1 MRHLAFL
8 IVLGALVTAG
18 TLGAQSG
25 APPSV
30 LHVYGPGGPLEPMKE
45 CAAQFSQQTKVP
57 VSVVGGPENA
67 WIAAAQ
73 RDADLV
79 FGGAEYMLTAFRLRH
94 PDFLDITTRVSL
106 FDRAG
111 GILVRK
117 GNPKSIRSLND
128 LTRTGINIVDVN
140 GAGQTGLWEDLAG
153 RQGLIPALQRN
164 IQVSVESSGEAVALW
179 KSRPELDAWI
189 SYESWHFRL
198 RDVTDLVRLPESER
212 LYRGTPIAMA
222 QRSTKKPDAQAF
234 MAHLRSD
241 ACHEVFRRWGW
252 R

>member
-1 MRHLAFL
+1 MRHRAFL
-8 IVLGALVTAG
+8 IFLGVLVTVG
-18 TLGAQSG
+18 NPGAQSG
-25 APPSV
+25 APPSG

-45 CAAQFSQQTKVP
+45 CAAQFSRQTNVP
-57 VSVVGGPENA
+57 VSVIGGPEQA
-67 WIAAAQ
+67 WIAAAK

-79 FGGAEYMLTAFRLRH
+79 FGGAEYMLTAFGLRH
-94 PDFLDITTRVSL
+94 PNFLDVTTRVSL

-117 GNPKSIRSLND
+117 GNPKNIQSLQD
-128 LTRTGINIVDVN
+128 LTRSGIRIVDVN

-153 RQGLIPALQRN
+153 RQGMIPALQRN
-164 IQVSVESSGEAVALW
+164 IQVSVESSAEAVALW

-198 RDVTDLVRLPESER
+198 RDVTDLVRMPESER
-212 LYRGTPIAMA
+212 LYRGTPIAVA
-222 QRSTKKPDAQAF
+222 RRSAKKPDARALI
-234 MAHLRSD
+234 AHLQSE
-241 ACHEVFRRWGW
+241 ACHAVFRRWGW